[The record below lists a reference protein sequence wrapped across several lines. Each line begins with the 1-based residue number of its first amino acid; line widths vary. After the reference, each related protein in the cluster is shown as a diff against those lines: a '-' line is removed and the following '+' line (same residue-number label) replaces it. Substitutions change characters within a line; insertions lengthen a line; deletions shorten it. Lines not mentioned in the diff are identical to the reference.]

1 MNTATFDVLCKV
13 KEIIKCAQEKKVLK
27 NDVF

>member
-1 MNTATFDVLCKV
+1 MNTATFDVSCKV
-13 KEIIKCAQEKKVLK
+13 KEIIKCAQEKVLK